1 MSSLLGT
8 LFDVHPEVKELP
20 VTFSQGGFSSS
31 RNSTRG
37 QTFIFLSLHKIQ
49 TIITSFQIFDNFE
62 TFRNLIFEISDF

>member
-37 QTFIFLSLHKIQ
+37 QTFFLSLHKIH